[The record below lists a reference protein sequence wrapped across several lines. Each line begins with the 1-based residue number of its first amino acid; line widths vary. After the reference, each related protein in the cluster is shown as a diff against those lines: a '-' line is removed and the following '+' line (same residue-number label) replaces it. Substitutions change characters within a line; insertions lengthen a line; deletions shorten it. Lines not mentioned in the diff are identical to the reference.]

1 MRHLDIFDNTL
12 YIFSS
17 ALYCLYNDNIS
28 FSKCFQIF
36 CNSIIH
42 NLNTSNC
49 YSTSYALGP
58 QPYNLFAQIH
68 VHIAYLFLWYAA
80 DNTYLDLDNS
90 AYHKN
95 MIQ

>member
-17 ALYCLYNDNIS
+17 GVYCLYNDNIS

-36 CNSIIH
+36 CNPIIH

-49 YSTSYALGP
+49 YSTSYAIVP

-68 VHIAYLFLWYAA
+68 VRIAYLFSLGHP
-80 DNTYLDLDNS
+80 NTRNT
-90 AYHKN
+90 
-95 MIQ
+95 